1 MIFVYKIGMMKP
13 SIKILFLL
21 ALSLLALNNTSF
33 AQKEKGGKKLSGKA
47 KHAMELGDKYFAND
61 DYFLAAQEYKKALES
76 DSLNG
81 DALYKLAEASRLY
94 FNYSDAEKAYKK
106 VTQVAREQYPLARF
120 YYGIMLKDNGNYTEA
135 EEVFN
140 QFRTEY
146 SETTLEAEVYKERA
160 LQESKGCALAIN
172 EMQKPQRDYSFKA
185 LPSPI
190 NTESSDYSPVIME
203 NDSEIVVT
211 STRQEATGSQEY
223 GMLGGK
229 FSDNFRFKKT
239 KSGWEAVTKD
249 DDFSKSVNSQFN
261 ESAGSF
267 IKINKTEK
275 FYFTRCDE
283 EKMEG
288 NNEIFNCGIYVSTL
302 KAGKWQPAVRLN
314 ENINM
319 PGQWNGQPC
328 VSADGKIMFFVSK
341 RPGGLGMQD
350 IWYSTCKNEDEWGPA
365 MNLGDKINTLFTDM
379 SPKYLDKE
387 KVLFFSSNGR
397 ENFGGLDVFMVKEED
412 FEDTV
417 GGKVRNAGFPFN
429 SNRDDFFLTLGQQKG
444 YISSNRDKGMGNDD
458 IYGFDIESKETL
470 IAFIN
475 KDSVQ
480 DANSISVVGK
490 LVDNETQKP
499 APDVPITLTDDKK
512 NKLKKTN
519 TNDDGEFRFDNLATD
534 KSYKVLL
541 DEDTASI
548 TKDVKYVANNVKV
561 KKSKSPATRT
571 LFENIY
577 FDFDKSA
584 LRPEARKVLEDLV
597 KYYKKHPEIQIEMDA
612 NTDSYGSDEYNKKL
626 SKERGKAALQFLISN
641 GVNKSALV
649 VTAEGEGKPLAT
661 NNTATG
667 RQLNRRI
674 EFFIIG
680 GPGYQTEA
688 MTYVIEPKTTLYSV
702 ARKYNM
708 TVDELKA
715 LNGLEGDNLMAY
727 RPLRVKR
734 VGEAIIAPESQNEV
748 SPPSGTLPA
757 NQKYYVVQ
765 PKNTVF
771 SIAREHGMTP
781 EELMKM
787 NGLKNNT
794 IFIGQRLK
802 VKK

>member
-1 MIFVYKIGMMKP
+1 MIFGYNISMMK
-13 SIKILFLL
+13 SGVKIFFLL
-21 ALSLLALNNTSF
+21 AVLTALSNAAF
-33 AQKEKGGKKLSGKA
+33 AQKKISGKA
-47 KHAMELGDKYFAND
+47 KHSVELGDKYFAND
-61 DYFLAAQEYKKALES
+61 EFYSAAQEYKKALEP
-76 DSLNG
+76 DSAYPE
-81 DALYKLAEASRLY
+81 ALYKLAEASRMY

-106 VTQVAREQYPLARF
+106 VVEIAKQQYPLARF

-135 EEVFN
+135 EETFN
-140 QFRTEY
+140 QFRIEY
-146 SETTLEAEVYKERA
+146 TATTLEAESYKEKA
-160 LQESKGCALAIN
+160 LQESKGCVLAVN
-172 EMQKPQRDYSFKA
+172 EMQKPQRDYSFKV
-185 LPSPI
+185 LPAPV
-190 NTESSDYSPVIME
+190 NTQSSDYSPVILE

-239 KSGWEAVTKD
+239 QSGWQAEAKD
-249 DDFSKSVNSQFN
+249 DDFSKSVNSAFN

-267 IKINKTEK
+267 IKTKVGEK

-283 EKMEG
+283 EMTEG
-288 NNEIFNCGIYVSTL
+288 NSQIFNCGIYVSYL
-302 KAGKWQPAVRLN
+302 KHGKWQPAIRLN

-328 VSADGKIMFFVSK
+328 VTADGGIMFFVSK

-350 IWYSTCKNEDEWGPA
+350 IWYSTCKGDDDSWGPA
-365 MNLGDKINTLFTDM
+365 MNMGDMINTLFTDM
-379 SPKYLDKE
+379 SPRYLDKE

-397 ENFGGLDVFMVKEED
+397 ENFGGLDVFMVKEGD
-412 FEDTV
+412 FQDTV

-429 SNRDDFFLTLGQQKG
+429 SNRDDFFLVLGGQKG
-444 YISSNRDKGMGNDD
+444 YLSSNRDGGVGNDD
-458 IYGFDIESKETL
+458 IYGFDIESKESL

-475 KDSVQ
+475 KDSLQ

-490 LVDNETQKP
+490 MINNETKKP
-499 APDVPITLTDDKK
+499 APDVPITLTDDKR
-512 NKLKKTN
+512 NKLKKTS
-519 TNDDGEFRFDNLATD
+519 TNDEGEFRFDNLATD
-534 KSYKVLL
+534 KSYKVVLE
-541 DEDTASI
+541 EDSASI
-548 TKDVKYVANNVKV
+548 TKEVKYIANDVKV

-584 LRPEARKVLEDLV
+584 LRPEAKKVLESLV
-597 KYYKKHPEIQIEMDA
+597 EYYKQHKEIQIEMDA
-612 NTDSYGSDEYNKKL
+612 NTDSYGSDDYNKKL
-626 SKERGKAALQFLISN
+626 SKERGKAALEFLIAH

-649 VTAEGEGKPLAT
+649 ITAEGEGKPLAT
-661 NNTATG
+661 NNTPTG

-688 MTYVIEPKTTLYSV
+688 MTYVVEPKTTLYSV

-708 TVDELKA
+708 TVDELKK
-715 LNGLEGDNLMAY
+715 LNGLEGDNLIAY

-734 VGEAIIAPESQNEV
+734 VGEDIIAPETKNNTKTS
-748 SPPSGTLPA
+748 A
-757 NQKYYVVQ
+757 NTSSSSNDKYYIVQ

-771 SIAREHGMTP
+771 SIAKEHGISP
-781 EELMKM
+781 EELKEL
-787 NGLKNNT
+787 NGLKSNN
-794 IFIGQRLK
+794 IVVGQRLRVRK
-802 VKK
+802 